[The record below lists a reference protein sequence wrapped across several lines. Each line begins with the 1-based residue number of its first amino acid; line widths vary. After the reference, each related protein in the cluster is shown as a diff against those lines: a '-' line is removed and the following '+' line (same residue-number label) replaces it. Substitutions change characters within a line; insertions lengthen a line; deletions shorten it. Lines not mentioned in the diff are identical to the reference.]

1 MATTFLPTMHLDQR
15 GGGDVLVVVGGGF
28 LKEDDGGVDQHG
40 VFCALKKK
48 HPFSA
53 CFSSDICLFY

>member
-15 GGGDVLVVVGGGF
+15 GRGGGDVLVVVVVGGVF

-40 VFCALKKK
+40 VFCALKKA
-48 HPFSA
+48 PIFRM
-53 CFSSDICLFY
+53 LFI